1 MREKN
6 IFAFGK
12 SVCAVC
18 AAVCRCVPLLRE
30 GNFPVEYEKNLL
42 KHRKHS
48 YITYII
54 DHHHMP
60 TCMCPTSVQRV
71 KTCMFSTNYCVNWLH
86 AHATSLQPKKCCKL
100 VAYWS
105 LQATAHLQRCIRNVH
120 LPGTGVAAV
129 AWGAKGRPQAR
140 AGPQAAHP
148 HYMSGGQPCWRT
160 ARPA

>member
-1 MREKN
+1 MSDES
-6 IFAFGK
+6 I
-12 SVCAVC
+12 
-18 AAVCRCVPLLRE
+18 RE

-86 AHATSLQPKKCCKL
+86 ARATSLQPKKCCKL

-105 LQATAHLQRCIRNVH
+105 LQATAHLQRCIRNSSRARKRDQHVKRFQAH
-120 LPGTGVAAV
+120 CKQRRNESLRSSLRANCSLPS
-129 AWGAKGRPQAR
+129 RP
-140 AGPQAAHP
+140 
-148 HYMSGGQPCWRT
+148 
-160 ARPA
+160 